1 MLLAARRKEE
11 TVGEARE
18 VMDRLTETLFTKDL
32 EAAARLYSPNAVAIT
47 PDQGE
52 VRGAENIVKYLK
64 EFMDAF
70 PDAEYEHSYSHESG
84 NTAIDEGYLVGTHSG
99 PLASPTGESVPATG
113 KRIRAR
119 SCDIASV
126 ENGVITSH
134 RFYFDQLE
142 FLGQLGL
149 LPEEAASS

>member
-1 MLLAARRKEE
+1 
-11 TVGEARE
+11 
-18 VMDRLTETLFTKDL
+18 
-32 EAAARLYSPNAVAIT
+32 
-47 PDQGE
+47 

-70 PDAEYEHSYSHESG
+70 PDAEYEHSHESG